1 MEKIQGIII
10 GRQVYKVVKSDV
22 PNLDCSICDLFD
34 KCQWI
39 LGVMDVC
46 IEAIGLGN
54 IFRYSPELTD
64 KIKGGG

>member
-22 PNLDCSICDLFD
+22 PNLDCSICDLFE
-34 KCQWI
+34 KCCWI
-39 LGVMDVC
+39 MGATDVC

-54 IFRYSPELTD
+54 IFRHSPELTD